1 MPSRGKQALDRKIAA
16 LEALRS
22 TADAAAVHAQLVQAL
37 GDRNSYVVA
46 RAATIARDLSAPDLH
61 AALVQAFERLMVDAA
76 KADPQCLG
84 KTAIAHA
91 LRELGYREPDVY
103 LRGLAHVQLEPAWGG
118 RADTAAGLRG
128 ACALAL
134 VDARL
139 PDLEIL
145 SRLTDTLADPDK
157 LVRIDGARAIEQL
170 NREEGALLLRLKA
183 LVGDVDPDV
192 QGQCFTSY
200 LSLAADDAVSFV
212 ARFLNAPSDDVQLE
226 AASALAQCRE
236 LEAIRIL
243 REYWRDRVRSDDLRR
258 ALLIALGASPL
269 MDAADFLID
278 VVHRESIELGMM
290 AIPALANGRYRKEVR
305 PRVTAIVEGRDS
317 PRLTAVFELEFGQL

>member
-1 MPSRGKQALDRKIAA
+1 MPTRGKQVLDRKLVA

-22 TADAAAVHAQLVQAL
+22 AADPAAIHAPLVHALE
-37 GDRNSYVVA
+37 DRNSYLVA
-46 RAATIARDLSAPDLH
+46 RAATIASDLRVPDLEST
-61 AALVQAFERLMVDAA
+61 LVEAFERLMVDPA

-84 KTAIAHA
+84 KTAIANA
-91 LRELGYREPDVY
+91 LRELGYREPELY

-200 LSLAADDAVSFV
+200 LSLAADGAVSFV
-212 ARFLNAPSDDVQLE
+212 ARFLNSSSEDVQLE
-226 AASALAQCRE
+226 SASALAQCRDP
-236 LEAIRIL
+236 EAIRIL
-243 REYWRDRVRSDDLRR
+243 REYWRDRLRSDDLRR

-278 VVHRESIELGMM
+278 VVHREPIEYGMT
-290 AIPALANGRYRKEVR
+290 AIPALANGRYRNDVR
-305 PRVTAIVEGRDS
+305 PRVAAIVEGRDS
-317 PRLTAVFELEFGQL
+317 PRLTAVFDAEFGRL